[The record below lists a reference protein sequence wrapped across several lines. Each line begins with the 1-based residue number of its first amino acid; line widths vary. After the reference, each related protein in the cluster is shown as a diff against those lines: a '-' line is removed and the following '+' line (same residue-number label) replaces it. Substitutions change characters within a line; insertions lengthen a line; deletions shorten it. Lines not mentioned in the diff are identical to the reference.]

1 MRPSRL
7 LCAMLTICLLTAG
20 TVPSAHAGFVTTEE
34 AIALEQRAQ
43 ILSAVETKLAAENLR
58 AAMLSLGV
66 APEQVEARLAAL
78 SDAELTQLNNR
89 LNELPAGAGA
99 VELIGVVFIVL
110 LVLELVGVTDVFT
123 AI

>member
-7 LCAMLTICLLTAG
+7 SCAMLTVCLLTVGA
-20 TVPSAHAGFVTTEE
+20 VPSAQAGFVTTEQ

-43 ILSAVETKLAAENLR
+43 ILSALETKLKEEELR
-58 AAMLSLGV
+58 TAMLSLGV
-66 APEQVEARLAAL
+66 SPEQVESRLAAL
-78 SDAELTQLNNR
+78 SDAELAQLNTR